1 MIASS
6 PKHVG
11 MMQDFKSMADF
22 MRLFVLLQGGC
33 DTPMEQPYRAVDF
46 KAKESSD
53 AKTSD
58 YGLMIP
64 VQGNNTNRTDK
75 YDVIISWSIMWSILL
90 TIRVR
95 NGKGIRMS

>member
-46 KAKESSD
+46 KDQESSNSARRGIGERPTTILD
-53 AKTSD
+53 
-58 YGLMIP
+58 
-64 VQGNNTNRTDK
+64 QCWRTFF
-75 YDVIISWSIMWSILL
+75 MQ
-90 TIRVR
+90 R
-95 NGKGIRMS
+95 

>member
-1 MIASS
+1 M
-6 PKHVG
+6 G

-46 KAKESSD
+46 KDQESSD

-58 YGLMIP
+58 
-64 VQGNNTNRTDK
+64 
-75 YDVIISWSIMWSILL
+75 
-90 TIRVR
+90 
-95 NGKGIRMS
+95 

>member
-58 YGLMIP
+58 
-64 VQGNNTNRTDK
+64 
-75 YDVIISWSIMWSILL
+75 
-90 TIRVR
+90 
-95 NGKGIRMS
+95 

>member
-46 KAKESSD
+46 KAQESSD
-53 AKTSD
+53 
-58 YGLMIP
+58 
-64 VQGNNTNRTDK
+64 
-75 YDVIISWSIMWSILL
+75 
-90 TIRVR
+90 TIT
-95 NGKGIRMS
+95 

>member
-53 AKTSD
+53 VITSD

-75 YDVIISWSIMWSILL
+75 YDVIISWSIMWPIML
-90 TIRVR
+90 TICVR
-95 NGKGIRMS
+95 NGKRIRMS

>member
-46 KAKESSD
+46 KDQESSD
-53 AKTSD
+53 ATTSD

-75 YDVIISWSIMWSILL
+75 YDVIISWSIMWPVML
-90 TIRVR
+90 TIC
-95 NGKGIRMS
+95 I

>member
-33 DTPMEQPYRAVDF
+33 DTPMEQPYRGPAQRM
-46 KAKESSD
+46 AK
-53 AKTSD
+53 
-58 YGLMIP
+58 
-64 VQGNNTNRTDK
+64 
-75 YDVIISWSIMWSILL
+75 ISEWPNS
-90 TIRVR
+90 
-95 NGKGIRMS
+95 K